1 MTCLNGSKMEEL
13 RDGEVINRAR
23 RWYFDPALVAV
34 ARRHDAA
41 VEPRYSA
48 FAAAQINNFVTDTP
62 PLVLDV
68 GCGEGLISEMLE
80 SFRCYIGVDP
90 DKAGIHMAESLTSSR
105 VRFVRAS
112 VENIPP
118 SVPRA
123 DVIVSSLSVAL
134 WDDPMRRCAELR
146 KRLNPGGRI
155 VIVDLLR
162 TGPLLRYVS
171 SDQRKQFL
179 VDQYNVSLTREEL
192 QMLCDRALPGA
203 DISLFTDTGEAIG
216 PAIENSSNFGNLFL
230 VEFQES

>member
-1 MTCLNGSKMEEL
+1 MSCLNDTSMEKL
-13 RDGEVINRAR
+13 RNGEVGNRAR
-23 RWYFDPALVAV
+23 RWYFDPALVTV

-41 VEPRYSA
+41 VEPRYST
-48 FAAAQINNFVTDTP
+48 FAAAQINNFATDTP

-68 GCGEGLISEMLE
+68 GCGEGLISEALE

-90 DKAGIHMAESLTSSR
+90 DEAGIHTTKPLTPSK
-105 VRFVRAS
+105 VRFVRAG

-118 SVPRA
+118 CVPRA
-123 DVIVSSLSVAL
+123 DVIVSSLNLAL

-162 TGPLLRYVS
+162 TGPLLKWVS

-192 QMLCDRALPGA
+192 QILCDRALPGA
-203 DISLFTDTGEAIG
+203 DISIFTDTGEAIV
-216 PAIENSSNFGNLFL
+216 PAIENLSNFGNLFL
-230 VEFQES
+230 IRFQES